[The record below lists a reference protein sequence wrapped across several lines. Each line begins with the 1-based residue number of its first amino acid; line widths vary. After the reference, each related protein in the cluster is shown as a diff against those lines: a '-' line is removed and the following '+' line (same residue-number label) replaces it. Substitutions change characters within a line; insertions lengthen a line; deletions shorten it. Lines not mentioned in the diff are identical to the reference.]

1 MCVTMEK
8 FSYKHFE
15 NEERKCLIRVN
26 NYQTN
31 SFNNDSRDA
40 DAAPYATELQRK
52 KFKGPVHYKRDAD
65 AEALKAWQRKKIAE
79 NRY

>member
-1 MCVTMEK
+1 
-8 FSYKHFE
+8 
-15 NEERKCLIRVN
+15 
-26 NYQTN
+26 
-31 SFNNDSRDA
+31 
-40 DAAPYATELQRK
+40 AAPYATELQRK